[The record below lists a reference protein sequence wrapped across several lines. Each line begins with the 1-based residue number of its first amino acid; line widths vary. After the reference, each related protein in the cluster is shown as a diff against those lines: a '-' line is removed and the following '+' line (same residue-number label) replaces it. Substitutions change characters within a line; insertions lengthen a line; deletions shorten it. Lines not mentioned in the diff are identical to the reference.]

1 MSPSGHE
8 FISILLARAAL
19 CCMGNVSQRVSGL
32 IGVIV
37 LTSSGWGRVCN
48 SSLSAWLGL
57 AKELGS
63 RLSIGIKA
71 WIYARA

>member
-1 MSPSGHE
+1 
-8 FISILLARAAL
+8 
-19 CCMGNVSQRVSGL
+19 MGNVSQRVSVL
-32 IGVIV
+32 VGVIV

-48 SSLSAWLGL
+48 SSLSTWLRL

-63 RLSIGIKA
+63 RLGVRIKA